1 METRSREVQ
10 SRKQKLITMHV
21 TPGHFATRNSH
32 INYYID
38 LTDIK
43 SLHKMA
49 RLAGRE
55 LAGHYAQTPVDT
67 IICLDGT
74 EVLAAFM
81 AASLSDDDARSIN
94 HGSQIS
100 VLTPEIN
107 ISGQLMFRDNM
118 QRMIWDR
125 NLLLLVASATTGTTV
140 SQAIE
145 CIAYYNG
152 RINGISA
159 IFSAVQ
165 EINDIPVQ
173 SIFTINDVAGY
184 ATYLPA
190 DCLDCKAKRKIDA
203 LVNSFGYS
211 KL

>member
-1 METRSREVQ
+1 MNTRSREVH
-10 SRKQKLITMHV
+10 SRLEKMIAMHI

-43 SLHKMA
+43 SLHKIA
-49 RLAGRE
+49 RLASQE
-55 LAGHYAQTPVDT
+55 LAAHYNRIPVNT

-81 AASLSDDDARSIN
+81 AASLSDENDQAIN
-94 HGSQIS
+94 HGSQIAI
-100 VLTPEIN
+100 LTPEIN
-107 ISGQLMFRDNM
+107 ISGQLMFRDNI
-118 QRMIWDR
+118 QQKIWER
-125 NLLLLVASATTGTTV
+125 NVLLLVASATTGTTI
-140 SQAIE
+140 SQAME

-152 RINGISA
+152 RISGICA
-159 IFSAVQ
+159 IFSAIREVG
-165 EINDIPVQ
+165 DIPVQ
-173 SIFTINDVAGY
+173 SIFTIDDVSGY

-190 DCLDCKAKRKIDA
+190 DCPDCKAKHKIDA